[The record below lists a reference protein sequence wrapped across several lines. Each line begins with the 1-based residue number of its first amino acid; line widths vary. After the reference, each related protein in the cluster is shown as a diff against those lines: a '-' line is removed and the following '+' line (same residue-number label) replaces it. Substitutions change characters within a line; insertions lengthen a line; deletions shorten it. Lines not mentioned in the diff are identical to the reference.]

1 MGRRWEHKARSLLVI
16 QVISELTPTKSS
28 DFKSRIILTVL
39 RAKNLKFDE
48 KSKVQKVVMLASYN

>member
-1 MGRRWEHKARSLLVI
+1 MGRRWEHKAQSLLVI